1 MYSPF
6 VACNGVMPLLLRPPQ
21 NMAQINALCI
31 LHSAPC
37 LGHVFGRRRDRV
49 SDAMELLYRKT
60 SKTSKQL
67 YGNERGHHCTRTS
80 ACYAPL
86 GDSALH
92 YVVLSCLALYCCLH
106 GWSFRKEI
114 WGHERSGL
122 SRPRWTD
129 WSAPLLRWQV
139 IVPPLKKGRACGHC
153 GEGGC
158 NRQRMNKLQLCDSCL
173 QTLQRPCSP
182 RRDGRSFG
190 HSAIAGP
197 AARASVFSIQQ
208 RLCPTN
214 DDPFAVA
221 AATLASSFIPFSPI
235 AI

>member
-1 MYSPF
+1 M
-6 VACNGVMPLLLRPPQ
+6 
-21 NMAQINALCI
+21 
-31 LHSAPC
+31 C
-37 LGHVFGRRRDRV
+37 LGGGVTRSQVLWNYCTGKLQRRASSSTATSVAIIALVLQLATLRWGTV
-49 SDAMELLYRKT
+49 ALY
-60 SKTSKQL
+60 
-67 YGNERGHHCTRTS
+67 
-80 ACYAPL
+80 
-86 GDSALH
+86 

-114 WGHERSGL
+114 WGHELSGL

-197 AARASVFSIQQ
+197 AACASVFSIQQ

-221 AATLASSFIPFSPI
+221 AATLASGFIPFSPI